1 MLNNEKREQIALKKF
16 SLIGPVLN
24 GQVDNQN
31 EYFIEATSKAIDMP
45 YYGMRNYSPKTLT
58 SWLSAYRR
66 NGIDALKPGF
76 RSDRGKSRKIDEA
89 LLEKIREKRMQKPR
103 INSSMLYEALV
114 KDGVISPD
122 KVSLATFYRFLA
134 TNPDLTAVKNPD
146 EEKEVKRFAHQYIN
160 ELWQTDLM
168 YGYYLKVGKT
178 KKQTYLIAFI
188 DDASR
193 YIPYSMWSFTQDF
206 SALRVILKEAVSR
219 KGIPAMIYTDNG
231 KIFRSSQLQMVCA
244 GMGCSLLHAK
254 PFQASSKGKV
264 ERFFHTVRMRF
275 LSQIDP
281 SAIKDIDELNLRY
294 WQWLEADYH
303 QKVHSELKI
312 SPLDF
317 FMSQSERIRIFPNP
331 AMLDEYFLLKVTRK
345 VNHDATLSLETIL
358 YETDQNLVNSRVE
371 VRYDPEWLLNP
382 NKPILLYHEGK
393 KVGEARQVNFHDNA
407 HVKRK
412 GPGRPANAKRENFTE
427 SSKETTALTPE
438 SSNCISFASISKT
451 SDSGELPPPD
461 LAKRGDC

>member
-1 MLNNEKREQIALKKF
+1 MLDNEKREQIALQKF
-16 SLIGPVLN
+16 SLIAPVLN
-24 GQVDNQN
+24 GQVDNQS
-31 EYFIEATSKAIDMP
+31 EYFIEITSKAIDMP
-45 YYGMRNYSPKTLT
+45 YYGMRKYSPKTLAG
-58 SWLSAYRR
+58 WLNDYRR
-66 NGIDALKPGF
+66 SGIEALKPGF

-114 KDGVISPD
+114 KDGVILPE
-122 KVSLATFYRFLA
+122 KVSMATFYRFLA
-134 TNPDLTAVKNPD
+134 ANPDLTAAKNPD
-146 EEKEVKRFAHQYIN
+146 EEQEVKRFAHQYIN

-168 YGYYLKVGKT
+168 YGPYLKIGKT

-193 YIPYSMWSFTQDF
+193 YIPYSMWSFSQDF
-206 SALRVILKEAVSR
+206 STLRVILKEAVAR
-219 KGIPAMIYTDNG
+219 KGVPSMIYTDNG

-254 PFQASSKGKV
+254 PFQASSKGKI
-264 ERFFHTVRMRF
+264 ERYFHTVRMRF

-281 SAIKDIDELNLRY
+281 NEIKDVDELNLLY

-317 FMSQSERIRIFPNP
+317 FMSQSERIRLFPNP
-331 AMLDEYFLLKVTRK
+331 AMLDEYFLLKVNRK
-345 VNHDATLSLETIL
+345 VNHDATLSLDTIL
-358 YETDQNLVNSRVE
+358 YETDMCFANSRME

-382 NKPILLYHEGK
+382 NTPILLYHEGK

-407 HVKRK
+407 HAKRK
-412 GPGRPANAKRENFTE
+412 GPGRPVNNRLVNLKE
-427 SSKETTALTPE
+427 SSQESIAIVSK
-438 SSNCISFASISKT
+438 SSNHISFTSISKA
-451 SDSGELPPPD
+451 DSQEKPSRD
-461 LAKRGDC
+461 LSERGDC

>member
-1 MLNNEKREQIALKKF
+1 MLDNEKREQIALQKF
-16 SLIGPVLN
+16 SLIAPVLN
-24 GQVDNQN
+24 GQVDNQS
-31 EYFIEATSKAIDMP
+31 EYFIEITSKAIDMP
-45 YYGMRNYSPKTLT
+45 YYGMRKYSPKTLAG
-58 SWLSAYRR
+58 WLNDYRR
-66 NGIDALKPGF
+66 SGIEALKPGF

-114 KDGVISPD
+114 KDGVILPE
-122 KVSLATFYRFLA
+122 KVSMATFYRFLA
-134 TNPDLTAVKNPD
+134 ANPDLTAAKNPD
-146 EEKEVKRFAHQYIN
+146 EEQEVKRFAHQYIN

-168 YGYYLKVGKT
+168 YGPYLKIGKT

-193 YIPYSMWSFTQDF
+193 YIPYSMWSFSQDF
-206 SALRVILKEAVSR
+206 STLRVILKEAVAR
-219 KGIPAMIYTDNG
+219 KGVPSMIYTDNG

-254 PFQASSKGKV
+254 PFQASSKGKI
-264 ERFFHTVRMRF
+264 ERYFHTVRMRF

-281 SAIKDIDELNLRY
+281 NEIKDVDELNLLY

-317 FMSQSERIRIFPNP
+317 FMSQSERIRLFPNP
-331 AMLDEYFLLKVTRK
+331 AMLDEYFLLKVNRK
-345 VNHDATLSLETIL
+345 VNHDATLSLDTIL
-358 YETDQNLVNSRVE
+358 YETDLCFANSRME

-382 NKPILLYHEGK
+382 NTPILLYHEGK

-407 HVKRK
+407 HAKRK
-412 GPGRPANAKRENFTE
+412 GPGRPVNNRLVNLKE
-427 SSKETTALTPE
+427 SSQESIAIVSK
-438 SSNCISFASISKT
+438 SSNHISFTSISKA
-451 SDSGELPPPD
+451 DSQEKPSRD
-461 LAKRGDC
+461 LSERGDC

>member
-1 MLNNEKREQIALKKF
+1 MLDNEKRDQIALQKF
-16 SLIGPVLN
+16 SLIAPVLN
-24 GQVDNQN
+24 GQVDNQS
-31 EYFIEATSKAIDMP
+31 EYFIEITSKAIDMP
-45 YYGMRNYSPKTLT
+45 YYGMRKYSPKTLAG
-58 SWLSAYRR
+58 WLNDYRCS
-66 NGIDALKPGF
+66 GIEALKPGF

-114 KDGVISPD
+114 KDGVILPE
-122 KVSLATFYRFLA
+122 KVSMATFYRFLA
-134 TNPDLTAVKNPD
+134 ANPDLTAAKNPD
-146 EEKEVKRFAHQYIN
+146 EEQEVKRFAHQYIN

-168 YGYYLKVGKT
+168 YGPYLKIGKT

-193 YIPYSMWSFTQDF
+193 YIPYSMWSFSQDF
-206 SALRVILKEAVSR
+206 STLRVILKEAVAR
-219 KGIPAMIYTDNG
+219 KGVPSMIYTDNG

-254 PFQASSKGKV
+254 PFQASSKGKI
-264 ERFFHTVRMRF
+264 ERYFHTVRMRF

-281 SAIKDIDELNLRY
+281 NEIKDVDELNLLY

-317 FMSQSERIRIFPNP
+317 FMSQSERIRLFPNP
-331 AMLDEYFLLKVTRK
+331 AMLDEYFLLKVNRK
-345 VNHDATLSLETIL
+345 VNHDATLSLDTIL
-358 YETDQNLVNSRVE
+358 YETDLCFANSRME

-382 NKPILLYHEGK
+382 NTPILLYHEGK

-407 HVKRK
+407 HAKRK
-412 GPGRPANAKRENFTE
+412 GPGRPVNNRLVNLKE
-427 SSKETTALTPE
+427 SSQESIAIVSK
-438 SSNCISFASISKT
+438 SSNHISFTSISKA
-451 SDSGELPPPD
+451 DSQEKPSRD
-461 LAKRGDC
+461 LSERGDC

>member
-1 MLNNEKREQIALKKF
+1 MLDNEKREQIALKKF

-24 GQVDNQN
+24 GQIDNQK
-31 EYFIEATSKAIDMP
+31 EYFIDITSKAIDMP
-45 YYGMRNYSPKTLT
+45 YYGMRKYSPKTLAG
-58 SWLSAYRR
+58 WLNDYRR
-66 NGIDALKPGF
+66 SGIDALKPGF
-76 RSDRGKSRKIDEA
+76 RSDRGKSRKIDVV
-89 LLEKIREKRMQKPR
+89 LLEKIREKRMLKPR

-114 KDGVISPD
+114 KDEVILPEE
-122 KVSLATFYRFLA
+122 VSLATFYRFLA
-134 TNPDLTAVKNPD
+134 ANPDLTAVKNPD

-168 YGYYLKVGKT
+168 YGHYLKVGKS

-206 SALRVILKEAVSR
+206 SALRVILKEAVLR

-254 PFQASSKGKV
+254 PFSPNSKGKI
-264 ERFFHTVRMRF
+264 ERYFHTVRTRF

-281 SAIKDIDELNLRY
+281 SEIKDIDELNLRY

-312 SPLDF
+312 SPQDF
-317 FMSQSERIRIFPNP
+317 FMSQSERIKLFPNP
-331 AMLDEYFLLKVTRK
+331 TMLDEYFLLKVNRK
-345 VNHDATLSLETIL
+345 VNHDATLSLDTIL
-358 YETDQNLVNSRVE
+358 YETGLHLANSRVE
-371 VRYDPEWLLNP
+371 VRYDPEWLSNP
-382 NKPILLYHEGK
+382 NTPIFLYHEGK

-412 GPGRPANAKRENFTE
+412 GPGRPANDNRDIFVD
-427 SSKETTALTPE
+427 SSQETIVISPK
-438 SSNCISFASISKT
+438 SSNHISFASISKV
-451 SDSGELPPPD
+451 SDSKELPVAD
-461 LAKRGDC
+461 IVERGDC

>member
-1 MLNNEKREQIALKKF
+1 MLDNEKREQIALKKF
-16 SLIGPVLN
+16 SLIAPVLN
-24 GQVDNQN
+24 GQVGNQT
-31 EYFIEATSKAIDMP
+31 EYFIEMTSAPIDMP
-45 YYGMRNYSPKTLT
+45 YYGMRKYSPKTLAG
-58 SWLSAYRR
+58 WLNDYRH

-76 RSDRGKSRKIDEA
+76 RSDRGKSRKIGEA

-114 KDGVISPD
+114 KDGAILPE

-134 TNPDLTAVKNPD
+134 ANPDLTAAKNPD

-168 YGYYLKVGKT
+168 YGPYLKAGKS

-193 YIPYSMWSFTQDF
+193 CIPYSMFSFTQDF
-206 SALRVILKEAVSR
+206 PALRVILKEAVLR

-231 KIFRSSQLQMVCA
+231 KIFRSAQMQMVCA

-254 PFQASSKGKV
+254 PFQASSKGKI

-275 LSQIDP
+275 LSQIDV
-281 SAIKDIDELNLRY
+281 SHIKDIDELNLRY

-303 QKVHSELKI
+303 QKVHSELKM

-317 FMSQSERIRIFPNP
+317 FMSQSERIKLFPNP
-331 AMLDEYFLLKVTRK
+331 AMLDEYFLLKVNRK
-345 VNHDATLSLETIL
+345 VNHDGTLSLNTIL
-358 YETDQNLVNSRVE
+358 YETDLKFANSRVE

-382 NKPILLYHEGK
+382 NTPILLYHEGK
-393 KVGEARQVNFHDNA
+393 KVGEARQVNFRDNA

-412 GPGRPANAKRENFTE
+412 GPGRPTNDCTKDFIGISRE
-427 SSKETTALTPE
+427 TACE
-438 SSNCISFASISKT
+438 SSNHISFASISKT
-451 SDSGELPPPD
+451 VDSKDMPSEN
-461 LAKRGDC
+461 LAERGDC

>member
-1 MLNNEKREQIALKKF
+1 MLDNEKREQIALKKF
-16 SLIGPVLN
+16 SLIAPVLN
-24 GQVDNQN
+24 GQVDNQS
-31 EYFIEATSKAIDMP
+31 EYFIEITSKAIDMP
-45 YYGMRNYSPKTLT
+45 YYGMRKYSPKTLAG
-58 SWLSAYRR
+58 WLNDYRR
-66 NGIDALKPGF
+66 SGIEALKPGF
-76 RSDRGKSRKIDEA
+76 RSDRGKSRKIDKA

-114 KDGVISPD
+114 KDGVILPE

-134 TNPDLTAVKNPD
+134 ANPDLTAAKNPD
-146 EEKEVKRFAHQYIN
+146 EEQEVKRFAHQYIN

-168 YGYYLKVGKT
+168 YGPYLKVGKT

-193 YIPYSMWSFTQDF
+193 YITYSMWSFSQDF
-206 SALRVILKEAVSR
+206 STLRVILKEAVLR

-254 PFQASSKGKV
+254 PFQASAKGKI

-275 LSQIDP
+275 LSQIDTNE
-281 SAIKDIDELNLRY
+281 IKDVDELNLLY

-317 FMSQSERIRIFPNP
+317 FMSQSERIRLFPNP

-345 VNHDATLSLETIL
+345 VNHDATLSLDTIL
-358 YETDQNLVNSRVE
+358 YETDLRFANSRME

-382 NKPILLYHEGK
+382 NTPILLYHEGK
-393 KVGEARQVNFHDNA
+393 KVGEARRVNLHDNA
-407 HVKRK
+407 HAKRK
-412 GPGRPANAKRENFTE
+412 GPGRPVNNRRENLKE
-427 SSKETTALTPE
+427 SSQESIAIVSK
-438 SSNCISFASISKT
+438 SSNHISFTSISKA
-451 SDSGELPPPD
+451 DSQKKQSRDISE
-461 LAKRGDC
+461 RGDC